1 MNNTTASNGITS
13 FIQLDME
20 AAQSQRFL
28 TGEATVYTTR
38 MPDKETVNEDAAALI
53 PYDKQS
59 GVLLVADGLG
69 GTRGGE
75 EAARIAVESLSGA
88 VTQAAKDAG
97 PLREAIL
104 NGIDHAN
111 KTIMALGTGAATT
124 LALIELQQAKA
135 RPYHVGD
142 SMILICG
149 QRASIKFQAI
159 PHSPVGYAVE
169 AGLLDENEAVHHEE
183 RHIVS
188 NVVGSPEMRIDI
200 GPVIK
205 LNQRDTIAI
214 ASDGLSDNLFIEEII
229 DTVRKG
235 PLDKAATMLGKTSH
249 DRMTEALQGRPNKP
263 DDLSFILYR
272 PS

>member
-1 MNNTTASNGITS
+1 MNNTTTSNGITS

-20 AAQSQRFL
+20 SAQDQRFL
-28 TGEATVYTTR
+28 NGQATIYTTR

-75 EAARIAVESLSGA
+75 EAARIAVESLSRT
-88 VTQAAKDAG
+88 VTQSAKEAS

-111 KTIMALGTGAATT
+111 KTIMALGSGAATT
-124 LALIELQQAKA
+124 LALIELQQGKA

-149 QRASIKFQAI
+149 QRGRIKFQAI

-169 AGLLDENEAVHHEE
+169 AGLLDEKEAVHHEE

-205 LNQRDTIAI
+205 LSQHDTIAI

-229 DTVRKG
+229 EAVRKG
-235 PLDKAATMLGKTSH
+235 PLDNAATELEKTTH
-249 DRMTEALQGRPNKP
+249 ERMTKTQQGQPNKP
-263 DDLSFILYR
+263 DDLSFVLYR